1 MAAKKIRRAVVLTE
15 MALDYLSRPPG
26 LDAGRSLLLW
36 HLVKELPAGGSYL
49 SLTDLAQAIALSRVH
64 VTNGMK
70 RLLIDGLIL
79 RGPKQGLLYRYELNP
94 AYFHLL

>member
-1 MAAKKIRRAVVLTE
+1 MATKIRRAVVLTE
-15 MALDYLSRPPG
+15 AALEYLARPPG
-26 LDAGRSLLLW
+26 LDAGPSLLLW
-36 HLVKELPAGGSYL
+36 HLVKGLPVGGSYL
-49 SLTDLAQAIALSRVH
+49 SLTDLAQGIAMSRVH

-70 RLLIDGLIL
+70 QLLRDGLIL